1 MTETEDTGDT
11 GSTADTKGAE
21 ADPLARPL
29 VRGAYER
36 GVHTITLDSP
46 HNRNALSRRLV
57 AELYAELATA
67 AADDDTRAVLLTHT
81 GGTFCAGADLTEA
94 VREGGSEE
102 DPAVAHVRQG
112 SAALE
117 LARLL
122 HTLVAYAKPVV
133 ARVTGHV
140 RAGGTGLLG
149 ACDISVASPDA
160 SFAFTEARIGVAPAV
175 ISMPLLPRLDPRAA
189 GRYFLT
195 GERFDA
201 AEAARIGLVTLA
213 ADDPDAAL
221 VPIMDG
227 LRRGSPQGLAE
238 SKRLAAAEVLRVFN
252 RDTDNLAELS
262 ARLFASDEAREGMTA
277 FLERRD
283 PGWVR

>member
-1 MTETEDTGDT
+1 MTG
-11 GSTADTKGAE
+11 GHQ
-21 ADPLARPL
+21 L
-29 VRGAYER
+29 VRSTYER
-36 GVHTITLDSP
+36 GVRTLTLDSP

-57 AELYAELATA
+57 TELYAGLESA
-67 AADDDTRAVLLTHT
+67 AADETTRAVLLTHT
-81 GGTFCAGADLTEA
+81 GGTFCAGADLSEA
-94 VREGGSEE
+94 VTGTSSGEPSGTSSGTSSGEPGSPR
-102 DPAVAHVRQG
+102 D
-112 SAALE
+112 AAAQA

-122 HTLVAYAKPVV
+122 RTVVAFPKPVV

-149 ACDISVASPDA
+149 ACDISVASPAA

-175 ISMPLLPRLDPRAA
+175 ISMPLLPRLDPRAV

-213 ADDPDAAL
+213 APDPDAAL
-221 VPIMDG
+221 APILDG

-238 SKRLAAAEVLRVFN
+238 SKRLAAAEVLRAFD
-252 RDTDNLAELS
+252 RDTDSLAELS
-262 ARLFASDEAREGMTA
+262 ARLFASEEAREGMTA